1 MSGKRT
7 APMGERRIIKRARKT
22 APTRGIKVKVKADPA
37 ADTSHA
43 STTTNNTSD
52 EKILRTEFIDLF
64 SRPQFRRGIS
74 NPQLKTLFGHEKFLR
89 LAPII
94 NSLTHLSRLSI
105 SKNAQDDELLYNLVS
120 DVVASKFAGLDATAR
135 MVYQVIE
142 KAENMGIWTKDI
154 KYQTSIPQQALNKI
168 YKSLEG
174 RKLIKPVKA
183 VTAKQK
189 KLYMLYD
196 LVPAKEITGGPWYTT
211 ELEFDH
217 EFISELR
224 KFVIICVKQL
234 NKGKGVTLKEI
245 AKKMEEAN
253 ISRVP
258 LNLQEVQQLMQTL
271 AFDYLI
277 EPLGVDRNK
286 EVMFISARK
295 ITTNC
300 EFKSWEVLAPDFH
313 FRDIE
318 YEDGVVL
325 KAHEPHYHTA

>member
-1 MSGKRT
+1 MSSKRT
-7 APMGERRIIKRARKT
+7 TPMGERRPIKRARKT
-22 APTRGIKVKVKADPA
+22 VARTPARGIKADPGE
-37 ADTSHA
+37 TSPNA
-43 STTTNNTSD
+43 KTNNHTSD
-52 EKILRTEFIDLF
+52 EKTLRTEFINLF
-64 SRPQFRRGIS
+64 SRPQYRRGIS
-74 NPQLKTLFGHEKFLR
+74 NPQLKSLFGHEKFLR

-105 SKNAQDDELLYNLVS
+105 SKSAQDDELLYNLVS
-120 DVVASKFAGLDATAR
+120 DAVASKFAGLDATAR

-142 KAENMGIWTKDI
+142 KSENMGIWTKDI

-277 EPLGVDRNK
+277 EPLGVDR
-286 EVMFISARK
+286 
-295 ITTNC
+295 
-300 EFKSWEVLAPDFH
+300 KS
-313 FRDIE
+313 
-318 YEDGVVL
+318 VV
-325 KAHEPHYHTA
+325 

>member
-1 MSGKRT
+1 
-7 APMGERRIIKRARKT
+7 
-22 APTRGIKVKVKADPA
+22 
-37 ADTSHA
+37 
-43 STTTNNTSD
+43 
-52 EKILRTEFIDLF
+52 
-64 SRPQFRRGIS
+64 
-74 NPQLKTLFGHEKFLR
+74 
-89 LAPII
+89 
-94 NSLTHLSRLSI
+94 
-105 SKNAQDDELLYNLVS
+105 
-120 DVVASKFAGLDATAR
+120 VASKFSGLDVTAR

-168 YKSLEG
+168 YKTLEG

-183 VTAKQK
+183 VTAKAK

-277 EPLGVDRNK
+277 EPLGMDRNG

-300 EFKSWEVLAPDFH
+300 EFKSWEVLTSDFH
-313 FRDIE
+313 FKDIE
-318 YEDGVVL
+318 YEDNVVL
-325 KAHEPHYHTA
+325 KSHEPHYHTAS